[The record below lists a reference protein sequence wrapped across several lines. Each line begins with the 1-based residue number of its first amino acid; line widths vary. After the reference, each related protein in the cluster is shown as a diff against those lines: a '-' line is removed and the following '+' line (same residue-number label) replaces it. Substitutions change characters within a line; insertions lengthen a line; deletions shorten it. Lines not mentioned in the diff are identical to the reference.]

1 MNNGL
6 IVWQKLLIRLPSSI
20 LTNTGA
26 KTHANT
32 QEEQG
37 AVWRKVTL
45 KQRETL
51 NFQFFLCL
59 SGPDVPAAH

>member
-6 IVWQKLLIRLPSSI
+6 IVWQKLLIHLPPSI
-20 LTNTGA
+20 PTNTGA

-32 QEEQG
+32 HGKQG

-51 NFQFFLCL
+51 DFQFFLCL